1 MTPVVPTSTTS
12 PTRARDGD
20 DVVASATPA
29 DLPTAWFDW
38 LTWPALVAAGLVA
51 TAALL
56 TRMSPTAVTVVVT
69 TALVVVLL
77 GLERLRPQRPR
88 AARTEPL
95 LGEIGHVLVGTEL
108 GSVLGYGGAVALGE
122 ALARLEVGV
131 AVWPTSWPLLAQVGL
146 GLLIADLG
154 SYAQHRAVHRIGWL
168 WPFHALHH
176 QPRALDLIKTGRFH
190 IVDIT
195 TNAFVA
201 YLPLAL
207 LGASPVALAWI
218 VIVNGIGGLLQH
230 ANVRLPTPAWLDALV
245 CTPAVHW
252 RHHSRALADDGDF
265 ATMCMLIDRALGTW
279 APTHGR
285 RPAALGLEQ
294 DPLPRGWLASL
305 LAPLAPRRLVR

>member
-1 MTPVVPTSTTS
+1 MTPLQSL
-12 PTRARDGD
+12 
-20 DVVASATPA
+20 VASGTKLWLDSIDPDLVKRDRQEGAT
-29 DLPTAWFDW
+29 
-38 LTWPALVAAGLVA
+38 GA
-51 TAALL
+51 T
-56 TRMSPTAVTVVVT
+56 SNPV
-69 TALVVVLL
+69 
-77 GLERLRPQRPR
+77 
-88 AARTEPL
+88 
-95 LGEIGHVLVGTEL
+95 II
-108 GSVLGYGGAVALGE
+108 S
-122 ALARLEVGV
+122 
-131 AVWPTSWPLLAQVGL
+131 
-146 GLLIADLG
+146 
-154 SYAQHRAVHRIGWL
+154 
-168 WPFHALHH
+168 
-176 QPRALDLIKTGRFH
+176 DLIKTGRFH

-207 LGASPVALAWI
+207 LGASPVALAWV

-294 DPLPRGWLASL
+294 DPLPPGWLASL
-305 LAPLAPRRLVR
+305 LAPLSPRRLVR